1 VIKIKD
7 IFFICFFFT
16 STITLAENKVYETKD
31 SHIQM
36 SGKFKIDNFLPS
48 LTFKLVGSDGKFGLE
63 IYYVEEKQ
71 KQSCLY
77 KVTRLTSPQQTKAIS
92 GVIYARM
99 MKTLPC
105 NYQITDKKLQ
115 SILNDTRLI
124 NIRYQLEP
132 DNTISGN
139 IELQG
144 LQHRQN
150 SSF

>member
-1 VIKIKD
+1 M
-7 IFFICFFFT
+7 
-16 STITLAENKVYETKD
+16 AENKVYETKD

-36 SGKFKIDNFLPS
+36 TGKFKIDNFLAS
-48 LTFKLVGSDGKFGLE
+48 LTFKLVGSDGIFGLE
-63 IYYVEEKQ
+63 INYMGETQ

-77 KVTRLTSPQQTKAIS
+77 KVTRLTSPQQTKSIN

-105 NYQITDKKLQ
+105 NYQVKDKKLQ

-124 NIRYQLEP
+124 NIRYKLEP
-132 DNTISGN
+132 NNTISGN

-144 LQHRQN
+144 LQQRKE
-150 SSF
+150 STF